1 MGADSVLTARDL
13 CSNEEALGRDWD
25 FGGVEGGGAGL
36 RRGWDEEEVEAVPEG
51 ALDDDLESFL

>member
-36 RRGWDEEEVEAVPEG
+36 RGGWDEEEEAAPEG
-51 ALDDDLESFL
+51 AVEDLESFL

>member
-1 MGADSVLTARDL
+1 MTARDL

-25 FGGVEGGGAGL
+25 FGGVEGGRL
-36 RRGWDEEEVEAVPEG
+36 RGGWDEEEAEAVPRG